1 MKIRQL
7 MFAAI
12 GLAMMASHAKA
23 QNFTDTSMGV
33 RWGAFYSNPGG
44 EEGSRNV
51 NKTIANLAMF
61 NVWNYGSNFANVDV
75 LFSNANE
82 PANNSGGGSTEL
94 YAVYRGQLSPDKI
107 FGLNTAFGPIQ
118 AINFEFGGD
127 AETENT
133 QFAPNKKLLIVG
145 PNFHIGIPAGFLN
158 IGVHFSKE
166 WNNNGICRDA
176 CSVINATTGN
186 PEGGPISFAAAPEF
200 EVVWLYP
207 LAFTGLPMD
216 FRGFLNA
223 VGPKGIDGFG
233 NHTYWEILARP
244 QLNLDIGKMLFNKPH
259 TPDIYLAVEMW
270 QHKFGNSSSVSGSSQ
285 IAPTIGMEVHF

>member
-12 GLAMMASHAKA
+12 GLAMMASNAKA

-33 RWGAFYSNPGG
+33 RWGAFYANPGG

-51 NKTIANLAMF
+51 NKTIVNLAMF

-82 PANNSGGGSTEL
+82 PANNSSGGSTEL

-107 FGLNTAFGPIQ
+107 FGLNTGFGPIQ

-133 QFAPNKKLLIVG
+133 QFAPDKKLLIVG

-166 WNNNGICRDA
+166 WNNNGICHDA
-176 CSVINATTGN
+176 CSTGS
-186 PEGGPISFAAAPEF
+186 GGPVSFNPAPEF

-233 NHTYWEILARP
+233 DHTYWEILARP
-244 QLNLDIGKMLFNKPH
+244 QINLDIGKMLFNKPH